1 MTAEQR
7 TVRIGLL
14 GFGTIGS
21 SVYKLIEKEHDQILE
36 GTGVDLQVARVL
48 EAETAKWPAGAPTGQ
63 FTADFADIV
72 DDPTIEVVVEVIGG
86 TTFAFDFVDAAMR
99 KGKHIVTA
107 NKQLLASRGQ
117 SLFTL
122 AKDRERHLRF
132 EASVAGA
139 IPIIKVM
146 RESMIAAGL
155 HTVYG
160 IVNGT
165 TNYILTHMYNEEGD
179 YSDILVRA
187 QELGY
192 AEADPTADVGGGD
205 AAAKMAILAS
215 IAFHS
220 RVTLGDVAYTGIQD
234 ISLADV
240 RYAKDL
246 GFVVKLIGAARLIDG
261 HVSVRVFPA
270 LLPAVHPLAAIGGS
284 NNAVFLQGDSI
295 GEIMLMGPGAGGSPT
310 ATAVVSD
317 IVSIANTKDVG
328 FLQACSCYRNLGFL
342 PAEDVESA
350 FFIKMN
356 VADQTGVLAK
366 IAAAFAEHSVS
377 IASMI
382 QKGRGDEAELV
393 LITHPTKEKDFFA
406 AIEKAKAFSCM
417 QERADDPQGAVGLLP
432 PVGRGRGCG
441 GRPGHEERVGWKKK
455 TARA

>member
-1 MTAEQR
+1 MSRVR

-21 SVYKLIEKEHDQILE
+21 SVYRLIQKDHNQILE
-36 GTGVDLQVARVL
+36 GTGVDLQVVKVL
-48 EAETAKWPAGAPTGQ
+48 EIDSAKAPPGVPAGL
-63 FTADFADIV
+63 FTADFQEIV
-72 DDPTIEVVVEVIGG
+72 DDPSIDIVVEVIGG
-86 TTFAFDFVDAAMR
+86 TDAAFTFVDAAMR
-99 KGKHIVTA
+99 KGKNVVTA
-107 NKQLLASRGQ
+107 NKQLLASRGEA
-117 SLFTL
+117 LFNL
-122 AKDRERHLRF
+122 ARDEQRHLRF

-146 RESMIAAGL
+146 RESMVAAGL

-165 TNYILTHMYNEEGD
+165 TNYILTRMYNNEGD
-179 YSDILVRA
+179 YSAILARA

-192 AEADPTADVGGGD
+192 AEADPTADVGGAD
-205 AAAKMAILAS
+205 AAAKMAILGS

-220 RVTLGDVAYTGIQD
+220 RVTLGDVAYEGIQD
-234 ISLADV
+234 LTLDDV

-246 GFVVKLIGAARLIDG
+246 GFVVKLIGAARLLEER
-261 HVSVRVFPA
+261 VSVRVFPA
-270 LLPAVHPLAAIGGS
+270 LLPADHPLASINGS
-284 NNAVFLQGDSI
+284 NNAVFLQGDAI
-295 GEIMLMGPGAGGSPT
+295 GEIMLMGPGAGGVPT

-328 FLQACSCYRNLGFL
+328 FLQSCSCYRQLGFY
-342 PAEDVESA
+342 PADEVESA

-356 VADQTGVLAK
+356 VQDRSGVLAQ
-366 IAAAFAEHSVS
+366 IASVFGKYAVS

-406 AIEKAKAFSCM
+406 AINQARGLSC
-417 QERADDPQGAVGLLP
+417 
-432 PVGRGRGCG
+432 CKS
-441 GRPGHEERVGWKKK
+441 RPMTLRVL
-455 TARA
+455 

>member
-1 MTAEQR
+1 MLYSGQG
-7 TVRIGLL
+7 I
-14 GFGTIGS
+14 
-21 SVYKLIEKEHDQILE
+21 
-36 GTGVDLQVARVL
+36 
-48 EAETAKWPAGAPTGQ
+48 PADPRKCLAVN
-63 FTADFADIV
+63 DDIV
-72 DDPTIEVVVEVIGG
+72 DAIDTKDSEIIGVKVAPGGAITMVG
-86 TTFAFDFVDAAMR
+86 TTFAFDFIDSAMR
-99 KGKHIVTA
+99 KGKNIVTA
-107 NKQLLASRGQ
+107 NKQLLAARGQ

-122 AKDRERHLRF
+122 AKDERRHLRF

-179 YSDILVRA
+179 YGDILTRA

-220 RVTLGDVAYTGIQD
+220 RVTLGDV
-234 ISLADV
+234 

-246 GFVVKLIGAARLIDG
+246 GFVVKLIGAARLIDNR
-261 HVSVRVFPA
+261 VSVRVFPA
-270 LLPAVHPLAAIGGS
+270 LLPLMHPLASISGS
-284 NNAVFLQGDSI
+284 NNAVFLQGDTI
-295 GEIMLMGPGAGGSPT
+295 GEIMLMGPGAGGPPT
-310 ATAVVSD
+310 STAVVSD

-328 FLQACSCYRNLGFL
+328 FLQSCSCYRTLGFY
-342 PAEDVESA
+342 PADEVESA
-350 FFIKMN
+350 FFIKMD
-356 VADQTGVLAK
+356 VSDQTGVLAQ
-366 IAAAFAEHSVS
+366 IAAVFAEHRVS

-406 AIEKAKAFSCM
+406 AMKETKGFSFVKSEPM
-417 QERADDPQGAVGLLP
+417 TL
-432 PVGRGRGCG
+432 
-441 GRPGHEERVGWKKK
+441 RVL
-455 TARA
+455 

>member
-1 MTAEQR
+1 MEQR
-7 TVRIGLL
+7 IMRIGLL

-21 SVYKLIEKEHDQILE
+21 SVYRLIQKEHDQILE
-36 GTGVDLQVARVL
+36 GTGVDLQVVKIL
-48 EAETAKWPAGAPTGQ
+48 EIMTDKWPADVSSDL
-63 FTADFADIV
+63 FTTDYSEILE
-72 DDPTIEVVVEVIGG
+72 DPTIEIVVEVIGG
-86 TTFAFDFVDAAMR
+86 TTFAFDFIDAAMR
-99 KGKHIVTA
+99 KGKNIVTA

-117 SLFTL
+117 ALFTL
-122 AKDRERHLRF
+122 AKELKRHLRF

-139 IPIIKVM
+139 IPIIRVM

-179 YSDILVRA
+179 YADILTRA

-220 RVTLGDVAYTGIQD
+220 RVTLADVSYTGIQN
-234 ISLADV
+234 ITLADV

-246 GFVVKLIGAARLIDG
+246 GFVVKLIGAARLIDNK
-261 HVSVRVFPA
+261 VSVRVFPA
-270 LLPAVHPLAAIGGS
+270 LLPLTHPLAAIGGS
-284 NNAVFLQGDSI
+284 NNAVFLQGDTI
-295 GEIMLMGPGAGGSPT
+295 GEIMLMGPGAGGPPT
-310 ATAVVSD
+310 STAVVSD

-328 FLQACSCYRNLGFL
+328 FLQSCSCYRTLGFL
-342 PAEDVESA
+342 PADQVESA

-356 VADQTGVLAK
+356 VADQTGVLAQL
-366 IAAAFAEHSVS
+366 AEVFAEHQVS

-406 AIEKAKAFSCM
+406 AITKTKKFSFVKSEPM
-417 QERADDPQGAVGLLP
+417 TL
-432 PVGRGRGCG
+432 
-441 GRPGHEERVGWKKK
+441 RVL
-455 TARA
+455 